1 MATTNQHQGT
11 ARQTRATVIVPC
23 FNEEGYI
30 DRLLATMLPQIVT
43 DDRWRVVLVDD
54 ASTDATPK
62 LLALAAITHRSRMQV
77 VTGRFGSPGGSRSA
91 GVAAAMGSGGLAPEW
106 LVTVD
111 ADVEVRSDWLAQWN
125 QTFDSIDSDALA
137 SEETVGGIN
146 GVEIQ
151 DHLYTD
157 HPNAR
162 KVSSAFGLGLNTGE
176 RLAGITNL
184 NGVNHAVRS
193 VAYLTAG
200 PYLQPTAPGPDGVIS
215 LAGEDWDLGVRLRR
229 TGFRIVE
236 TPASVIDRGRR
247 FLADVHAYVSG
258 EAYEGAFQ
266 RLKPTGGSRDIA
278 ADEVAGLVDGAIERS
293 LRHFLLKPIL
303 AGITA
308 IASVEGLSPS
318 TREAMHNWMIRWP
331 HPTFEESRNGFI
343 FGRLE
348 RFSST
353 FSEAV
358 RRDLNLQLDSVL
370 SSVA

>member
-1 MATTNQHQGT
+1 METPHQT
-11 ARQTRATVIVPC
+11 RRVAAAPRATVIVPC

-30 DRLLATMLPQIVT
+30 DRLLATMLPQIVA

-54 ASTDATPK
+54 SSTDATPK
-62 LLALAAITHRSRMQV
+62 LLALAAVVHRSRMTI
-77 VTGRFGSPGGSRSA
+77 VTGPYGSPGGARSA
-91 GVAAAMGSGGLAPEW
+91 GVAAAMASDQGAPEW

-111 ADVEVRSDWLAQWN
+111 ADVEVRSDWLEEWN
-125 QTFDSIDSDALA
+125 TTFDAIDDDDS
-137 SEETVGGIN
+137 VGAVN
-146 GVEIQ
+146 GGEIQ

-157 HPNAR
+157 HPNAK
-162 KVSSAFGLGLNTGE
+162 KVSSAFGLGLSTGE

-193 VAYLTAG
+193 IAYLTAG
-200 PYLQPTAPGPDGVIS
+200 PYLQPSAPGPDGMIS

-229 TGFRIVE
+229 AGFRIVE

-258 EAYEGAFQ
+258 EAYEGAFK
-266 RLKPTGGSRDIA
+266 RLKATRGPQDIA
-278 ADEVAGLVDGAIERS
+278 VEEVGVLVDGAIERS

-303 AGITA
+303 ANA
-308 IASVEGLSPS
+308 VPLSSVIGLSLA
-318 TREAMHNWMIRWP
+318 TREAMESWMNRWP

-348 RFSST
+348 RFSNAFT
-353 FSEAV
+353 EMV
-358 RRDLNLQLDSVL
+358 RHDLNI
-370 SSVA
+370 

>member
-1 MATTNQHQGT
+1 VVNAHQT
-11 ARQTRATVIVPC
+11 PRPARSVRATVIVPC

-54 ASTDATPK
+54 SSTDATPK
-62 LLALAAITHRSRMQV
+62 LLALAAVVHRSRVSV
-77 VTGRFGSPGGSRSA
+77 VSGRYGSPGGSRSA
-91 GVAAAMGSGGLAPEW
+91 GVAAAMATAELAPDW

-111 ADVEVRSDWLAQWN
+111 ADVEVGADWLAQWN
-125 QTFDSIDSDALA
+125 ATFDALDDG
-137 SEETVGGIN
+137 ETVGAVN
-146 GVEIQ
+146 GGEMQ
-151 DHLYTD
+151 DHLYAD
-157 HPNAR
+157 HPNAQV
-162 KVSSAFGLGLNTGE
+162 VSRAFGLGLTTGE

-193 VAYLTAG
+193 IAYLTAG
-200 PYLQPTAPGPDGVIS
+200 PYVQPTAPGPDGLIS

-229 TGFRIVE
+229 AGFQIVE

-266 RLKPTGGSRDIA
+266 RLKPTLGPHDVS
-278 ADEVAGLVDGAIERS
+278 ADEVATLVDGAIERS

-303 AGITA
+303 AGATPVD
-308 IASVEGLSPS
+308 SVEGLCVA
-318 TREAMHNWMIRWP
+318 TREAMHDWMIRWP

-348 RFSST
+348 RFSNAFIDT
-353 FSEAV
+353 V
-358 RRDLNLQLDSVL
+358 RHDLNLELGTVL
-370 SSVA
+370 SLIR